1 MSVFITFNPKYT
13 IKPNKD
19 QVVLLTSAST
29 DFDNVFSI
37 IHPIHAMIL
46 CCIDGRPKE
55 EIVQDIS
62 RQLQIETEVVEDFI
76 KPLINNQEDVF
87 LKHDHSVVKFPPM
100 TIVYSNQKPYRTYSV
115 DQFIYTSVDLRY
127 KRLVS
132 PARITFMVNN
142 VCKTNCYYCYAD
154 RRFPQQSTLPF
165 DRIKGIIQEAFENH
179 VISINTIG
187 GEFFLYPY
195 WKELTVE
202 LKKYDYPVSVSTK
215 LPLDR
220 STVEFIK
227 DQNLSFLQIS
237 LDTLIKSH
245 LLKII
250 GVREAY
256 YDEMKE
262 TFRLLEKAGVKV
274 AVHTILNRYN
284 DSLEDMK
291 SLFDFLS
298 RFSNIQY
305 WRCDLVGASLYN
317 STPIEN
323 MEPDPARHR
332 EIASYL
338 TQLKETAPFMI
349 YPIAPPAVTPVSGK
363 KENKYDKFMN
373 RGFCSGNFST
383 LFILPDGK
391 VTICEELYW
400 HPHFIIGD
408 LSNQS
413 LAEVWNSK
421 KAVEIYQ
428 VDQKSIPPDS
438 LCHACEI
445 FSECRSFKQV
455 CYKKILKV
463 FGYDKWYYPD
473 PDCPFV
479 EEKQLE

>member
-1 MSVFITFNPKYT
+1 MPVSITFNPKYT

-46 CCIDGRPKE
+46 CRIDGRKKE
-55 EIVQDIS
+55 KIVQDIS
-62 RQLQIETEVVEDFI
+62 DQLEIETEVVEDFI
-76 KPLINNQEDVF
+76 KPLINNPEDVF
-87 LKHDHSVVKFPPM
+87 LKYDRLLVKFPPM
-100 TIVYSNQKPYRTYSV
+100 TIIYSDQKPYRTYSV
-115 DQFIYTSVDLRY
+115 DQFLYTSVDLRY

-154 RRFPQQSTLPF
+154 RRFPQQSNLPF

-195 WKELTVE
+195 WKELMME

-215 LPLDR
+215 LPLDPA
-220 STVEFIK
+220 TVEFIS
-227 DQNLSFLQIS
+227 DQSISFLQIS
-237 LDTLIKSH
+237 LDTLLKDH
-245 LLKII
+245 LSAIVGI
-250 GVREAY
+250 RETY
-256 YDEMKE
+256 YDEIKE

-298 RFSNIQY
+298 RLSNVLY

-317 STPIEN
+317 STSIEN
-323 MEPDPARHR
+323 MEPDPVRHR

-338 TQLKETAPFMI
+338 TQLKETAPFRI
-349 YPIAPPAVTPVSGK
+349 YPIAPPPGTAISEEK
-363 KENKYDKFMN
+363 KDKYEKFMN

-400 HPHFIIGD
+400 HPRFIIGD
-408 LSNQS
+408 LSKQS

-421 KAVEIYQ
+421 KALETYY
-428 VDQKSIPPDS
+428 VDQESIPVDS
-438 LCHACEI
+438 LCHTCEI
-445 FSECRSFKQV
+445 FKECRSFKQV

-463 FGYDKWYYPD
+463 FGFDKWYYPD

-479 EEKQLE
+479 EKKQIE